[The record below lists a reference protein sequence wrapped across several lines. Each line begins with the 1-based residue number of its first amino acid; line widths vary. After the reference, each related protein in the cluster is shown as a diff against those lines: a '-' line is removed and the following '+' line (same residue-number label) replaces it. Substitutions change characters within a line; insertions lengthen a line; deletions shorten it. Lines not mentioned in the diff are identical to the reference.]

1 MNGACMRKI
10 KIGHC
15 AKFQDRDNFLPQVSR
30 DFTPCFHFRCVA
42 RATFD
47 RNLIHSAAACFLVM
61 VCVGYSR
68 VQLKTLS
75 SLLDVRETCT
85 VCPELFDNEMH
96 DKYNGL
102 LGCQQVQLNYILN
115 NPKKVYTKH
124 INISINTYTRW
135 LNLWINAKLIIKEE

>member
-1 MNGACMRKI
+1 MKLFNLKC
-10 KIGHC
+10 HHEWC
-15 AKFQDRDNFLPQVSR
+15 VHAKNQDRSPHKISRWRQFSSAGFISVSR
-30 DFTPCFHFRCVA
+30 DFTPCFHFWCVA

-85 VCPELFDNEMH
+85 VRPELFDKEMH
-96 DKYNGL
+96 DNCNGL
-102 LGCQQVQLNYILN
+102 LGCQQLQLNCILN
-115 NPKKVYTKH
+115 NP
-124 INISINTYTRW
+124 
-135 LNLWINAKLIIKEE
+135 